1 MSQRWGI
8 GEAAAS
14 LVELILP
21 RPCAGCGGEAEAGE
35 ALCARCQQLLR
46 RVPHPIDRPRPL
58 GFPAWALGPYS
69 DTRRGIIIA
78 MKERGNRAVRAHAG
92 AVVAAGIEFLRARG
106 EIPETAVL
114 VPAPTR
120 ASSAR
125 ERGGDPVTAM
135 CAAAAARLPG
145 WRVVPAL
152 ATAEGSAD
160 QSGLNADERA
170 DNMRSAVLL
179 TPAAAQLR
187 GRQVLLVDDV
197 VTTGATLRASA
208 ARVRGA
214 GGDVAG
220 AIVLADA

>member
-1 MSQRWGI
+1 M
-8 GEAAAS
+8 
-14 LVELILP
+14 
-21 RPCAGCGGEAEAGE
+21 
-35 ALCARCQQLLR
+35 
-46 RVPHPIDRPRPL
+46 
-58 GFPAWALGPYS
+58 
-69 DTRRGIIIA
+69 
-78 MKERGNRAVRAHAG
+78 
-92 AVVAAGIEFLRARG
+92 
-106 EIPETAVL
+106 
-114 VPAPTR
+114 
-120 ASSAR
+120 
-125 ERGGDPVTAM
+125 TAM

-145 WRVVPAL
+145 WQVVPAL

-160 QSGLNADERA
+160 QSDLNADERA